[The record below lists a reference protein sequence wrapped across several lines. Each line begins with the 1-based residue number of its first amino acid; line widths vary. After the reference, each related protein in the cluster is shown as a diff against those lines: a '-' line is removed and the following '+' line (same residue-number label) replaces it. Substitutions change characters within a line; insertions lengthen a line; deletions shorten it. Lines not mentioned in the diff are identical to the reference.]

1 MIITISSADKMFDTD
16 THSSF
21 HWTYR
26 PSHGQ
31 KLNRVRIVDSF
42 VNVDITTDDGDVIM
56 PIDKVYEYSAVLAPL
71 LSGDAEKAQ
80 LLACLELFAPKYY
93 IHIDGI
99 GVTNSY
105 ESFSLT
111 GGIDTSLKVGTTNT
125 EITQPTLKIQKPTSE
140 IWKIELARATS
151 SAYTTAT
158 LINSFNVTL
167 EMWYEPEPSDI
178 LYKSKSLLT

>member
-31 KLNRVRIVDSF
+31 KLNRVRIVDCV
-42 VNVDITTDDGDVIM
+42 VNVTITYDVTDTIM
-56 PIDKVYEYSAVLAPL
+56 PLDKANEMCAVLCTHL
-71 LSGDAEKAQ
+71 DNAQ
-80 LLACLELFAPKYY
+80 RADVMSSLELISSKYY

-158 LINSFNVTL
+158 LIDSFNVTL